1 MISMVNVT
9 MVLLSMQ
16 SNACSLGSIN
26 IEQFLVNQLL
36 VHIDH
41 IHVAQQLE
49 LTNKIKIEGLWDEVG
64 MYVQVHQIR
73 SKDSCTIKVG
83 GNLYEFFL

>member
-16 SNACSLGSIN
+16 SNAC
-26 IEQFLVNQLL
+26 QLL

-83 GNLYEFFL
+83 GNLYEFFFVNFRKGERGGALE